1 MPMWDTSNVFKAGHR
16 IRLHVTSSNF
26 RRFNRNLNSGKS
38 LWNETN
44 EDIRVAAQIVF
55 RDGSGPSGIAFAG
68 HPKMKRAGDRAG
80 GEGNPSG
87 RSIIG
92 AVRSSFSSFEPHGF
106 RGQAGVSSDATTAV
120 SRPAE
125 Q

>member
-55 RDGSGPSGIAFAG
+55 RDGSGPSALLLPVI
-68 HPKMKRAGDRAG
+68 PR
-80 GEGNPSG
+80 
-87 RSIIG
+87 
-92 AVRSSFSSFEPHGF
+92 
-106 RGQAGVSSDATTAV
+106 
-120 SRPAE
+120 
-125 Q
+125 